1 MAWPYGYDINQNVSF
16 LNVPAPQPTATS
28 QIVSRVEIMQI
39 RMMSSDNEIIEF
51 LHADVRGVEIKG
63 CDLLEIT

>member
-1 MAWPYGYDINQNVSF
+1 M
-16 LNVPAPQPTATS
+16 LNRGDPS

-63 CDLLEIT
+63 CDLLEITCSRLF